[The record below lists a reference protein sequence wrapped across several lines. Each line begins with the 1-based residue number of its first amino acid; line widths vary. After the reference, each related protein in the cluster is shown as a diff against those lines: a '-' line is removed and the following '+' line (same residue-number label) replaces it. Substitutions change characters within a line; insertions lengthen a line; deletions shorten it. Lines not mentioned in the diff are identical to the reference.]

1 MVKSG
6 TTVLDSPQVIIVLY
20 CVSNNFCY
28 KKIAVIGNKYYFF
41 FSAKMSSSFLNGEYF
56 SSVDLFFYILLLI
69 T

>member
-6 TTVLDSPQVIIVLY
+6 TIGLTSGDNCTVLCEQQFLLQ
-20 CVSNNFCY
+20 
-28 KKIAVIGNKYYFF
+28 KIAVIGNKYFFF
-41 FSAKMSSSFLNGEYF
+41 FSAKISSSFLNGEYF